1 MLRRR
6 RWSGNIREF
15 GNAIERALILCR
27 DGRLTADSLVLP
39 DGELHPAMSQ
49 PAYGTSQAYAH
60 GHVAGGGGG
69 VATMHAPSG
78 PTLDEASFN
87 LDVLERLAIQ
97 RALVATGGH
106 RTKAAR
112 MLGIS
117 ERTLRNKL
125 KLV

>member
-6 RWSGNIREF
+6 RWTGNIREF

-27 DGRLTADSLVLP
+27 EGRLTADALALP
-39 DGELHPAMSQ
+39 EAEAHPATPLTTPTQAAAQ
-49 PAYGTSQAYAH
+49 PGQ
-60 GHVAGGGGG
+60 V
-69 VATMHAPSG
+69 MPIG
-78 PTLDEASFN
+78 PTTSEATFN
-87 LDVLERLAIQ
+87 LDVLERLTIQ
-97 RALVATGGH
+97 RALEATGGH

-125 KLV
+125 KLVAA